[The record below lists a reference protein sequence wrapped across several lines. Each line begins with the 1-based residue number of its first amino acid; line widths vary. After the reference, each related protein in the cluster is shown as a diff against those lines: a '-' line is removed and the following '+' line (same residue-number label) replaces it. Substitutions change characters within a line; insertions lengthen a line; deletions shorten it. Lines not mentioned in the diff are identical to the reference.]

1 MRDEV
6 IEELRDCRR
15 RVAPLSHLA
24 QPSLSHYAALSF
36 VVIGGGQSLSWGLRD
51 EVIPDLNELLVRKRE
66 LRKEPNNGKAT
77 VRKK

>member
-15 RVAPLSHLA
+15 RVAP
-24 QPSLSHYAALSF
+24 LSHYAALSF